1 MGNNKVIMAAGKWIG
16 GFIGWMA
23 GGPLGALAGYLVGSL
38 FDSMLDGVNSPE
50 NSGTWGSGSQR
61 DYSQQ
66 RSYQDFN
73 EAYQRAYRQRQQQGQ
88 RNSFLFSLLV
98 LSSYIIKADGKA
110 MHSEMEL
117 VRQMLRQNFGNQAVN
132 QGNEILS
139 KLFDEQK
146 REGWQQFKQTVRQC
160 CAQISQQM
168 DYSQRLQLL
177 NYLVMVAQADG
188 SVPQIE
194 ITALKECAIWMGLRE
209 TEVDSM
215 LHLSGDSLEDAY
227 KVLGVSPD
235 ASDNEVKKAY
245 RKLALEHHPDK
256 VAALGEDVRKAAEK
270 KFQEINA
277 AKDRI
282 WKARGL

>member
-1 MGNNKVIMAAGKWIG
+1 MATGKWIG

-23 GGPLGALAGYLVGSL
+23 GGPLGALAGYLLGSV
-38 FDSMLDGVNSPE
+38 FDSVLDGLNNVDN
-50 NSGTWGSGSQR
+50 GGARQH
-61 DYSQQ
+61 
-66 RSYQDFN
+66 SYQDYSTM
-73 EAYQRAYRQRQQQGQ
+73 YQQAYRQRQMQGD

-117 VRQMLRQNFGNQAVN
+117 VRQMLRQNFGESAVQ
-132 QGNEILS
+132 QGNEVLNR
-139 KLFDEQK
+139 LFDEQK
-146 REGWQQFKQTVRQC
+146 REGWQQFKQTVQQC
-160 CAQISQQM
+160 CSQINRQM

-177 NYLVMVAQADG
+177 NYLVMVAKADG
-188 SVPQIE
+188 SVPQSE
-194 ITALKECAIWMGLRE
+194 ITALKETAQWMGLR
-209 TEVDSM
+209 TSEVDQM
-215 LHLSGDSLEDAY
+215 LHLDGGTLEDAY
-227 KVLGVSPD
+227 KVLGVSSD
-235 ASDNEVKKAY
+235 ATDDELKKAY

-256 VAALGEDVRKAAEK
+256 VAALGDDVRKAAEK

>member
-1 MGNNKVIMAAGKWIG
+1 MAAGKWIG

-38 FDSMLDGVNSPE
+38 FDSMLDGVNNPD
-50 NSGTWGSGSQR
+50 NSGTWGPDSQR
-61 DYSQQ
+61 DRGSWQQ
-66 RSYQDFN
+66 KSYQDYSN
-73 EAYQRAYRQRQQQGQ
+73 MYQQAYRQRQQQGQ

-117 VRQMLRQNFGNQAVN
+117 VRQMLRQNFGNDGVD
-132 QGNEILS
+132 QGNEILN
-139 KLFDEQK
+139 KLFEEQK
-146 REGWQQFKQTVRQC
+146 REGWQQFKSTVRQC
-160 CAQISQQM
+160 CGQINRQM

-177 NYLVMVAQADG
+177 NYLVMVAKADG
-188 SVPQIE
+188 SVPPNE
-194 ITALKECAIWMGLRE
+194 MAALKECAQWLGMSAA
-209 TEVDSM
+209 EVDSM
-215 LHLSGDSLEDAY
+215 LHLSGDTLEDAY
-227 KVLGVSPD
+227 KVLGVSPNATD
-235 ASDNEVKKAY
+235 DELKKAY

>member
-1 MGNNKVIMAAGKWIG
+1 MAAGKWIG
-16 GFIGWMA
+16 GFVGWMA

-38 FDSMLDGVNSPE
+38 FDSVLDGVNTPD
-50 NSGTWGSGSQR
+50 NSGTWGPGSN
-61 DYSQQ
+61 
-66 RSYQDFN
+66 RSYQSFN
-73 EAYQRAYRQRQQQGQ
+73 EAYQQAYRQRQAQGN

-146 REGWQQFKQTVRQC
+146 C
-160 CAQISQQM
+160 CAQINQQM

-188 SVPQIE
+188 SVPQSE

-215 LHLSGDSLEDAY
+215 LHLSGNSLEDAY
-227 KVLGVSPD
+227 KVLGVSPN
-235 ASDNEVKKAY
+235 ASDAEVKKAY

>member
-1 MGNNKVIMAAGKWIG
+1 MAAGKWIG

-23 GGPLGALAGYLVGSL
+23 GGPLGALAGYLGGSL
-38 FDSMLDGVNSPE
+38 FDSMLDGVNTPE
-50 NSGTWGSGSQR
+50 NSGTWGAGSQR
-61 DYSQQ
+61 HQTYEA
-66 RSYQDFN
+66 YN
-73 EAYQRAYRQRQQQGQ
+73 EAYQQAYRQRMQQGQ

-98 LSSYIIKADGKA
+98 LASYIIKADGKA

-117 VRQMLRQNFGNQAVN
+117 VREMLRQNFGNDAVS
-132 QGNEILS
+132 QGNEILNR
-139 KLFDEQK
+139 LFDEQK

-160 CAQISQQM
+160 CGQINQQM

-177 NYLVMVAQADG
+177 DFLVMVAKADG
-188 SVPQIE
+188 SVPQSE
-194 ITALKECAIWMGLRE
+194 IAALKECAQWMGLRSS
-209 TEVDSM
+209 EVDSM
-215 LHLSGDSLEDAY
+215 LHLSGNTLEDAY
-227 KVLGVSPD
+227 KVLGVSSD
-235 ASDNEVKKAY
+235 ATDEELKKAY

-277 AKDRI
+277 AKERI

>member
-1 MGNNKVIMAAGKWIG
+1 MAAGKWIG

-38 FDSMLDGVNSPE
+38 FDSMLDGVNTPE
-50 NSGTWGSGSQR
+50 NSGTWGAGSQR
-61 DYSQQ
+61 QQ
-66 RSYQDFN
+66 TYEAYN
-73 EAYQRAYRQRQQQGQ
+73 EAYQQAYRQRMQQGQ

-98 LSSYIIKADGKA
+98 LASYIIKADGKA

-117 VRQMLRQNFGNQAVN
+117 VREMLRQNFGNDAVS
-132 QGNEILS
+132 QGNEILNR
-139 KLFDEQK
+139 LFDEQK

-160 CAQISQQM
+160 CGQINQQM

-177 NYLVMVAQADG
+177 DFLVMVAKADG
-188 SVPQIE
+188 SLPQSE
-194 ITALKECAIWMGLRE
+194 VAALKECAQWMGLRSS
-209 TEVDSM
+209 EVDSM
-215 LHLSGDSLEDAY
+215 LHLSGNTLEDAY

-235 ASDNEVKKAY
+235 ATDEELKKAY

-277 AKDRI
+277 AKERI

>member
-1 MGNNKVIMAAGKWIG
+1 MAVAGKWIG

-38 FDSMLDGVNSPE
+38 FDSMLDGVNTPE

-61 DYSQQ
+61 
-66 RSYQDFN
+66 SY
-73 EAYQRAYRQRQQQGQ
+73 EAYQQAYQQAYRQRQQQGQ

-117 VRQMLRQNFGNQAVN
+117 VRQMLRQNFGNEAVN
-132 QGNEILS
+132 QGNEILNR
-139 KLFDEQK
+139 LFDEQK

-160 CAQISQQM
+160 CAQINQQM

-188 SVPQIE
+188 SVPQSE
-194 ITALKECAIWMGLRE
+194 ISALKECAIWMGLRE

-215 LHLSGDSLEDAY
+215 LHLSGNSLEDAY
-227 KVLGVSPD
+227 KVLGVSPN
-235 ASDNEVKKAY
+235 ASDDEVKKAY

>member
-1 MGNNKVIMAAGKWIG
+1 MAAGKWIG

-38 FDSMLDGVNSPE
+38 FDSMLDGVNTPE
-50 NSGTWGSGSQR
+50 NSGTWGAGSQR
-61 DYSQQ
+61 QQ
-66 RSYQDFN
+66 TYEAYN
-73 EAYQRAYRQRQQQGQ
+73 EAYQQAYRQRMQQGQ

-98 LSSYIIKADGKA
+98 LASYIIKADGKA

-117 VRQMLRQNFGNQAVN
+117 VREMLRQNFGNDAVS
-132 QGNEILS
+132 QGNEILNR
-139 KLFDEQK
+139 LFDEQK

-160 CAQISQQM
+160 CGQINQQM

-177 NYLVMVAQADG
+177 DFLVMVAKADG
-188 SVPQIE
+188 SVPQSE
-194 ITALKECAIWMGLRE
+194 VAALKECAQWMGLRSS
-209 TEVDSM
+209 EVDSM
-215 LHLSGDSLEDAY
+215 LHLSGNTLEDAY

-235 ASDNEVKKAY
+235 ATDEELKKAY

>member
-1 MGNNKVIMAAGKWIG
+1 MAAGKWIG

-38 FDSMLDGVNSPE
+38 FDSMLDGVNTPE
-50 NSGTWGSGSQR
+50 NSGTWGAGSQR
-61 DYSQQ
+61 QQ
-66 RSYQDFN
+66 TYEAYN
-73 EAYQRAYRQRQQQGQ
+73 EAYQQAYRQRMQQGQ

-98 LSSYIIKADGKA
+98 LASYIIKADGKA

-117 VRQMLRQNFGNQAVN
+117 VREMLRQNFGNDAVS
-132 QGNEILS
+132 QGNEILNR
-139 KLFDEQK
+139 LFDEQK

-160 CAQISQQM
+160 CGQINQQM

-177 NYLVMVAQADG
+177 DFLVMVAKADG
-188 SVPQIE
+188 SVPQSE
-194 ITALKECAIWMGLRE
+194 VAALKECAQWMGLRSS
-209 TEVDSM
+209 EVDSM
-215 LHLSGDSLEDAY
+215 LHLSGNTLEDAY

-235 ASDNEVKKAY
+235 ATDEEVKKAY

-277 AKDRI
+277 AKERI

>member
-1 MGNNKVIMAAGKWIG
+1 MAAGKWIG

-23 GGPLGALAGYLVGSL
+23 GGPLGALAGYLLGSL
-38 FDSMLDGVNSPE
+38 FDSMLDGVNTPG
-50 NSGTWGSGSQR
+50 NSGTWGAGSQR
-61 DYSQQ
+61 QQ
-66 RSYQDFN
+66 TYRDFSD
-73 EAYQRAYRQRQQQGQ
+73 AYQRAYQQRMQQGN

-110 MHSEMEL
+110 MHSEMEM
-117 VRQMLRQNFGNQAVN
+117 VRQMLRQNFGNDAVT
-132 QGNEILS
+132 QGNDILN

-146 REGWQQFKQTVRQC
+146 REGWQQFKQTVRDC
-160 CAQISQQM
+160 CAQINRQM

-177 NYLVMVAQADG
+177 SFLVMVAKADG
-188 SVPQIE
+188 SVPQSE
-194 ITALKECAIWMGLRE
+194 ITALKECAGWMGLS
-209 TEVDSM
+209 TNEVDSM
-215 LHLSGDSLEDAY
+215 LHLEGNTLEDAY
-227 KVLGVSPD
+227 KVLGVSPNATD
-235 ASDNEVKKAY
+235 EEVKKAY